1 MKRLILLLLPLVLLL
16 STACGV
22 VVGSSEAQSLV
33 FYYCKASAD
42 SDEAY
47 SDEIGAL
54 ETQPWVPQTKN
65 ITVVQILEQYLKEI
79 QTADLQSPFPKDLIV
94 KDCALDSGVLTIN
107 FSEMWL
113 SLSGL
118 EKTMAQA
125 CLVYTM
131 TQLPEVDAVRIRC
144 HGDGDVLLTR
154 EDFLVADDSDIND
167 EEMP

>member
-1 MKRLILLLLPLVLLL
+1 MKRLSLLLLPLLLL
-16 STACGV
+16 LFAACGV
-22 VVGSSEAQSLV
+22 VVGPSEAQPLD

-42 SDEAY
+42 SGEAY
-47 SDEIGAL
+47 SGEIGAL
-54 ETQPWVPQTKN
+54 GTQPWVPQTEN
-65 ITVVQILEQYLKEI
+65 ITVVQILDQYLKGT
-79 QTADLQSPFPKDLIV
+79 QAADLRSPFPKDLTV

-107 FSEMWL
+107 FSEPWL

-144 HGDGDVLLTR
+144 YGDGDVLLTQ
-154 EDFLVADDSDIND
+154 EQFLVADDSAVND